1 MPLKDR
7 TRANAVFW
15 HGHWLLL
22 LVLVLL
28 LLVLVLLLLLLHNR
42 RLLNV
47 DRLLGLRSN
56 LLQPRIDNYLLLAR
70 KGRVQPRRMLL
81 LLLRSRRRG
90 R

>member
-22 LVLVLL
+22 LV
-28 LLVLVLLLLLLHNR
+28 LLLLLHNR

-81 LLLRSRRRG
+81 LLRSRRRG